1 MIRSAA
7 MDSDRKT
14 SIFAIRV
21 AAISIAIAL
30 VVLGLKYV
38 AWVLTGSVALLSD
51 ALESIINVAA
61 ALFAFIALQVA
72 SRPADE
78 NHPFGHSKAEYFS
91 AVIEGVLIVLAAI
104 LIIRE
109 AYPKLANPVAL
120 ELPVLGLLMNGLASV
135 INGAWAVFLIHRGRV
150 WRSIA
155 LSADGKHLMTDV
167 LTSIGV
173 LLGVGL
179 AAVTHWAILDP
190 AMAIFVA
197 INILWSGWGLIRG
210 SVDGLMDAAAS
221 PEMVARVRR
230 LVSEHA
236 TGALEAHDFRT
247 RHAGRT
253 IFIEFHLVVPDAM
266 SVLESHKICDRI
278 EAALQDEVEGAIV
291 TIHVE
296 PAESAQHQGVLV
308 L

>member
-1 MIRSAA
+1 MSAA
-7 MDSDRKT
+7 MESAAKT
-14 SIFAIRV
+14 SIFAVRV
-21 AAISIAIAL
+21 AAVSIAIAL
-30 VVLGLKYV
+30 VVLGLKYF

-150 WRSIA
+150 WRSVA
-155 LSADGKHLMTDV
+155 LTADGKHLMTDV
-167 LTSIGV
+167 LTSVGV

-197 INILWSGWGLIRG
+197 LNILWSGWGLIRG

-221 PEMVARVRR
+221 PEMVSRVRR
-230 LVSEHA
+230 LVSLHA

-266 SVLESHKICDRI
+266 TVLESHKICDRI
-278 EAALQDEVEGAIV
+278 EEALQDEVEGAIV

-296 PAESAQHQGVLV
+296 PAESAQHKGVLV

>member
-1 MIRSAA
+1 MESAK
-7 MDSDRKT
+7 KT
-14 SIFAIRV
+14 PQFAIQVAAVSIF
-21 AAISIAIAL
+21 IAL

-61 ALFAFIALQVA
+61 ALFAFIALSVA
-72 SRPADE
+72 NRPADE
-78 NHPFGHSKAEYFS
+78 NHPYGHTKAEYFS
-91 AVIEGVLIVLAAI
+91 AVIEGVLILLAAL
-104 LIIRE
+104 LIIFE
-109 AYPKLANPVAL
+109 AYPKLTHPVAL
-120 ELPVLGLLMNGLASV
+120 DAPLLGILINGLASV
-135 INGAWAVFLIHRGRV
+135 INAAWAVFLIQRGRT
-150 WRSIA
+150 WRSPA
-155 LSADGKHLMTDV
+155 LTADGRHLMTDV

-173 LLGVGL
+173 LIGVGL
-179 AAVTHWAILDP
+179 AQLTNWAILDP

-197 INILWSGWGLIRG
+197 LNILWSGWGLIRG

-253 IFIEFHLVVPDAM
+253 IFIEFHLVVPNAM
-266 SVLESHKICDRI
+266 TVLESHNICDRI
-278 EAALQDEVEGAIV
+278 EEALIQEVEGAIV

-296 PAESAQHQGVLV
+296 PEESAKHRGVLV
-308 L
+308 I

>member
-1 MIRSAA
+1 MESA
-7 MDSDRKT
+7 SKT
-14 SIFAIRV
+14 SIYTIRV

-30 VVLGLKYV
+30 LVLGLKYF

-109 AYPKLANPVAL
+109 AYPKLASPTAL

-135 INGAWAVFLIHRGRV
+135 INGIWAVFLIHRGRV
-150 WRSIA
+150 WRSVA
-155 LSADGKHLMTDV
+155 LTADGRHLLTDV

-197 INILWSGWGLIRG
+197 LNILLSGWGLIRG

-266 SVLESHKICDRI
+266 TVLESHKICDRI
-278 EAALQDEVEGAIV
+278 EIALQDEVEGAIV

-296 PAESAQHQGVLV
+296 PAESAQHKGVLV

>member
-1 MIRSAA
+1 MESA
-7 MDSDRKT
+7 SKT
-14 SIFAIRV
+14 SRYAIQV
-21 AAISIAIAL
+21 AAFSIAIAL

-61 ALFAFIALQVA
+61 ALFAFIALHVA
-72 SRPADE
+72 SQPADE
-78 NHPFGHSKAEYFS
+78 KHPFGHSKAEYFS

-109 AYPKLANPVAL
+109 AYPKLAQPVTL

-135 INGAWAVFLIHRGRV
+135 INGAWAVFLIHRGRI
-150 WRSIA
+150 WRSVA
-155 LSADGKHLMTDV
+155 LTADGRHLLTDV

-173 LLGVGL
+173 LIGVGL
-179 AAVTHWAILDP
+179 AKLTGWAFLDP

-197 INILWSGWGLIRG
+197 VNILWSGWGLIRG

-221 PEMVARVRR
+221 PEMVTRVRR
-230 LVSEHA
+230 LVSLHA

-266 SVLESHKICDRI
+266 TVLESHKICDRI
-278 EAALQDEVEGAIV
+278 EVALQDEVEGAIV

-296 PAESAQHQGVLV
+296 PAESALHQGVLV
-308 L
+308 I

>member
-1 MIRSAA
+1 MESP
-7 MDSDRKT
+7 SKT
-14 SIFAIRV
+14 SGFATRV

-30 VVLGLKYV
+30 VVLGLKYI

-78 NHPFGHSKAEYFS
+78 NHPFGHTKAEYIS

-104 LIIRE
+104 LIVRE
-109 AYPKLANPVAL
+109 AYPKLTNPVPLDA
-120 ELPVLGLLMNGLASV
+120 PALGLLINGVASV
-135 INGAWAVFLIHRGRV
+135 INGGWAVFLIHRGRV
-150 WRSIA
+150 WRSPA
-155 LSADGKHLMTDV
+155 LTADGRHLMTDV

-179 AAVTHWAILDP
+179 ASVTHWAILDP

-197 INILWSGWGLIRG
+197 LNILWSGWGLIRG

-221 PEMVARVRR
+221 PEMVERVRR

-236 TGALEAHDFRT
+236 TGALEAHDLRT

-253 IFIEFHLVVPDAM
+253 IFIEFHMVVPDAM
-266 SVLESHKICDRI
+266 TVLESHKICDRI
-278 EAALQDEVEGAIV
+278 ETALIKEVEGANV

-296 PAESAQHQGVLV
+296 PEESAHHQGVLV

>member
-1 MIRSAA
+1 MESA
-7 MDSDRKT
+7 SKT
-14 SIFAIRV
+14 SKFATQV
-21 AAISIAIAL
+21 AALSIAIAL
-30 VVLGLKYV
+30 VVLGLKYF
-38 AWVLTGSVALLSD
+38 AWILTGSVALLSD

-61 ALFAFIALQVA
+61 ALFAFIALIVA
-72 SRPADE
+72 GRPADE

-109 AYPKLANPVAL
+109 AIPKLTHPTAL
-120 ELPVLGLLMNGLASV
+120 EISALGLLMNGLASV

-150 WRSIA
+150 WRSPA
-155 LSADGKHLMTDV
+155 LSADGRHLMTDV

-197 INILWSGWGLIRG
+197 LNILWSGWGLIRG

-221 PEMVARVRR
+221 PEMVARIRR

-247 RHAGRT
+247 RHAGQT

-266 SVLESHKICDRI
+266 TVLESHKICDRI
-278 EAALQDEVEGAIV
+278 EETLIQEVEGAIV

-296 PAESAQHQGVLV
+296 PEESAQHRGVLV
-308 L
+308 I

>member
-1 MIRSAA
+1 MSAA
-7 MDSDRKT
+7 MESAAKT
-14 SIFAIRV
+14 SIFAVRV
-21 AAISIAIAL
+21 AAVSIAIAL
-30 VVLGLKYV
+30 VVLGLKYF

-150 WRSIA
+150 WRSVA
-155 LSADGKHLMTDV
+155 LTADGKHLMTDV
-167 LTSIGV
+167 LTSVGV

-197 INILWSGWGLIRG
+197 LNILWSGWGLIRG

-221 PEMVARVRR
+221 PEMVSRVRR
-230 LVSEHA
+230 LVSLHA

-253 IFIEFHLVVPDAM
+253 IFI
-266 SVLESHKICDRI
+266 
-278 EAALQDEVEGAIV
+278 
-291 TIHVE
+291 
-296 PAESAQHQGVLV
+296 
-308 L
+308 